1 MKTMNMIV
9 TLILGILMTAE
20 GQEAENLQFGDWDK
34 DGNGLIS
41 RSEFISVFRVHYY
54 EDWNNRNDE
63 YLDDEDFYHISYAMW
78 DTDEDS
84 LISED
89 EYIDGFEYYYE
100 DYVADDFIV
109 IDVDDD
115 GMIEHDEF
123 VDVLDKSDF
132 FESWDFDADEHLT
145 ELEIA
150 RGVFNNWDRDD
161 SNFIDP
167 KEYESFDSFY
177 LDI

>member
-1 MKTMNMIV
+1 MKTIKV
-9 TLILGILMTAE
+9 IAILMLSSLMLSAQKQDT
-20 GQEAENLQFGDWDK
+20 NFSDWDT

-41 RSEFISVFRVHYY
+41 RSEFINTFRSYY
-54 EDWNNRNDE
+54 EEDWNKRDDE
-63 YLDDEDFYHISYAMW
+63 HLDDEDFYHISYSMW
-78 DTDEDS
+78 DTDKDT
-84 LISED
+84 LLSES
-89 EYIDGFEYYYE
+89 EWIDGFEYYYE

-109 IDVDDD
+109 VDVDQD

-123 VDVLDKSDF
+123 VDVLDDTDF
-132 FESWDFDADEHLT
+132 FEAWDFDADEHLT
-145 ELEIA
+145 ALEIA

-167 KEYESFDSFY
+167 EEFDDFDAFY